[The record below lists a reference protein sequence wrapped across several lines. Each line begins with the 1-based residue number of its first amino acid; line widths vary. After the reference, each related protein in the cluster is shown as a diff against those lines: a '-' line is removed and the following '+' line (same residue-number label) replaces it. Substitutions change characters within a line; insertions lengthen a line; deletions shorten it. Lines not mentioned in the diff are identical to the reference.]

1 MENVLIIGG
10 SYFVGRVFV
19 EELVKETGYSIHV
32 LNRGNVPLNM
42 EGVHE
47 ISCDRKD
54 VDGLRQKIPNLDWL
68 AIVDFCA
75 YEPLDI
81 KNLISVLPEDSFKQY
96 IYISTTSIYKDTL
109 QLPLLED
116 SPKLTGPQP
125 ELGPQMA
132 DYAFNKWLGE
142 LELLKQCRQRKF
154 HYTFLRPAIIYG
166 KYNYAP
172 RESWFFDMIHQ
183 DKTIVLPDNE
193 LALFQFVSVWDVA
206 KIIIACLGNENVF
219 DKAFNLSADDLVS
232 YRRFVEVLK
241 ETTGKRIAVR
251 TDSIANI
258 DQQRIPLPFPLDKH
272 LIYSGALIQRTICFQ
287 YTPFKEGM
295 RQTYEHYKLSS
306 RPPSVRQ

>member
-1 MENVLIIGG
+1 MKNILVIGG
-10 SYFVGRVFV
+10 SYFVGRVLV
-19 EELVKETGYSIHV
+19 EELVKEAGYSIYIV
-32 LNRGNVPLNM
+32 NRGNAPLNM

-47 ISCDRKD
+47 IACDRND
-54 VDGLRQKIPNLDWL
+54 GDGLRHKLPSLDWL

-75 YEPLDI
+75 YEPRDI
-81 KNLISVLPEDSFKQY
+81 KNLISVLPEGSFKQY

-109 QLPLLED
+109 QLPVMED

-142 LELLKQCRQRKF
+142 LELMKQCRQRKSP
-154 HYTFLRPAIIYG
+154 YTCLRPAIIYG

-206 KIIIACLGNENVF
+206 KIIIACLDNEKVF
-219 DKAFNLSADDLVS
+219 DKAFNLSAEDLVS

-241 ETTGKRIAVR
+241 EITGKRVSIR
-251 TDSIANI
+251 TESIETI

-272 LIYSGALIQRTICFQ
+272 LIYSGALIQQVLGFQ
-287 YTPFKEGM
+287 YIPFKEGM
-295 RQTYEHYKLSS
+295 RQTYEYYKE
-306 RPPSVRQ
+306 QGGQT